1 MVIDFRKLVVKTEI
15 EGGVLFV
22 DIAKDL
28 GNLIYRTTPDIGM
41 FEFSR
46 EIYHKGEVDV
56 SRDRMVEIIETVKV
70 SEFTAL
76 VRTTLV
82 NFLTEKL
89 PEAEK
94 LEKKEA
100 NEKDKG

>member
-1 MVIDFRKLVVKTEI
+1 MVIDFRKIAVKTEV
-15 EGGVLFV
+15 EGGVRMV
-22 DIAKDL
+22 DVAKDL

-56 SRDRMVEIIETVKV
+56 SHDRMVEIIETVKV

-82 NFLTEKL
+82 DFLTQKL
-89 PEAEK
+89 PEAKK
-94 LEKKEA
+94 LEKKET